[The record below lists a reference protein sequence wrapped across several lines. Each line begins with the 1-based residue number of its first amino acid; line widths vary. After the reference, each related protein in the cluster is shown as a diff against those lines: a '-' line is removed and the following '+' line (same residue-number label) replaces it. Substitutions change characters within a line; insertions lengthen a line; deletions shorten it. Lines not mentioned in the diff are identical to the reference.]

1 MNTQASGISPKIPKF
16 IGSESFRKM
25 MKYLLPFFLFVL
37 FAPGV
42 VFQFPLS
49 KDDDEQSERKYKYLF
64 TKKSSVISGF
74 VQAAFFTAALFILN
88 FLLDK
93 YCKKTNP

>member
-1 MNTQASGISPKIPKF
+1 MSVPPVAAAKVSKF
-16 IGSESFRKM
+16 VGSESFKKV

-49 KDDDEQSERKYKYLF
+49 KDEERQSKRKYKYLF
-64 TKKSSVISGF
+64 TKRSSVVSGF
-74 VQAAFFTAALFILN
+74 TQAAFFTIALFILN
-88 FLLDK
+88 YLLDK